1 MKFRCQQ
8 IRESDGAQCRLK
20 AEHVGKVPC
29 KFDEAKPQAPLPES
43 PQLAQSPM
51 NVGET
56 RYAQYLD
63 LRIKAG
69 EIKRYWFEGV
79 TLRLAD
85 RTTLR
90 TDFFI
95 QFADGHLEVHD
106 VKGRKGKRDGG
117 STFWAE
123 EDSKIKI
130 KVAAETFRGVFI
142 FKIVWPEKHGQWS
155 EKTF

>member
-1 MKFRCQQ
+1 MKFRCQNL
-8 IRESDGAQCRLK
+8 RESDSAQCRLK

-29 KFDEAKPQAPLPES
+29 KFDETKPQAPSPES
-43 PQLAQSPM
+43 PEPTQSRM
-51 NVGET
+51 NKGES

-63 LRIKAG
+63 LRIKTG
-69 EIKRYWFEGV
+69 EIKLYWFEGV

-95 QFADGHLEVHD
+95 QFADGHLEIHD
-106 VKGRKGKRDGG
+106 VKGRKGKRDGR

-130 KVAAETFRGVFI
+130 KVAAEAFRGVFI